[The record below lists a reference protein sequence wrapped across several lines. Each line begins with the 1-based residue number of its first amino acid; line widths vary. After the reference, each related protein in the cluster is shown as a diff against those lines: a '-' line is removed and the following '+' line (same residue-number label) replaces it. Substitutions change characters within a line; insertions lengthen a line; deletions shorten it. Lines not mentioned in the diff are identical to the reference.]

1 MKDKIIKRTVQIISI
16 VVLALVLFNSCQD
29 SNPLS
34 NDTELKLLS
43 QEQHTINPGE
53 LPQPMIVGGTQV
65 DPACPNCK
73 YDFMVSLQSSG
84 WWGGGHFCGGSL
96 VREDWVVT
104 AAHCVLGD
112 SPNNLQVKIG
122 LHNVNGT
129 TGSVTRNVSEI
140 IIHPNYNSNSLNND
154 YALLRLS
161 SPITNFE
168 PIKLVT
174 SDNHDNEPIISTTM
188 GWGATQ
194 SGGSSS
200 AILLEVDVPIDDS
213 CGSYSNSSITN
224 NMVCAGFSSGG
235 YDSCQGDSGGPLIMT
250 NSDGEYELIGIVS
263 WGYGCAES
271 QYPGV
276 YSRIYPKLDWFFGY
290 IGEPEEDFEV
300 DLYGDVNF
308 DGTLNV
314 TDVITLI
321 NFVLGQT
328 TTEEESLTADMN
340 QDTIVNVLDVILLV
354 NEILGTSFAQSVQWL
369 ENNFP
374 TFKVKERLDNLNK
387 SQFFAKK
394 SCCKSK
400 SNDMSCD
407 ELKLEYKKL
416 LLDYQALES
425 KYELLQRLDR
435 EKMKMLK
442 MIKIIRE

>member
-1 MKDKIIKRTVQIISI
+1 MIRLLFILILFLISCEDDAI
-16 VVLALVLFNSCQD
+16 LPTQSD
-29 SNPLS
+29 SES
-34 NDTELKLLS
+34 ESTRVS
-43 QEQHTINPGE
+43 TEQHAINPGE
-53 LPQPMIVGGTQV
+53 LPQPMIVGGYPV

-73 YDFMVSLQSSG
+73 YDFMVSLQSTG

-174 SDNHDNEPIISTTM
+174 SDNHDNEPVISTTM
-188 GWGATQ
+188 GWGATS

-200 AILLEVDVPIDDS
+200 AILLEVDVPIDNS
-213 CGSYSNSSITN
+213 CGNYSNSSITN
-224 NMVCAGFSSGG
+224 NMVCAGFNGGG

-263 WGYGCAES
+263 WGYGCAEAG
-271 QYPGV
+271 YPGV

-290 IGEPEEDFEV
+290 IGEPEDDFI
-300 DLYGDVNF
+300 LGDVNY
-308 DGTLNV
+308 DGVLNIQDV
-314 TDVITLI
+314 IVLVNIILYDGYGISTDV
-321 NFVLGQT
+321 
-328 TTEEESLTADMN
+328 N
-340 QDTIVNVLDVILLV
+340 QDGVTNILDVISLV
-354 NEILGTSFAQSVQWL
+354 SQILGTTMRESINWL
-369 ENNFP
+369 EDNFP
-374 TFKVKERLDNLNK
+374 ALKTKERLENLDK

-394 SCCKSK
+394 FCCDKK
-400 SNDMSCD
+400 PKEMSCE
-407 ELKLEYKKL
+407 ELKLEYTKL

-425 KYELLQRLDR
+425 KYELLQKLDR

-442 MIKIIRE
+442 RIKIIRE